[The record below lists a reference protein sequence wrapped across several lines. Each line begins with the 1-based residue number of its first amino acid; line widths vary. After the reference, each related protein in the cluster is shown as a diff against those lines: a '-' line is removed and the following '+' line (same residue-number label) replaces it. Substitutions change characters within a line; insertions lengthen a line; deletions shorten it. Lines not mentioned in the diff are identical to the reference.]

1 MLLIYWILRNS
12 ACGDKGDQE
21 FKEQTVKIVW
31 KEVLLNFSGDGHA
44 GA

>member
-1 MLLIYWILRNS
+1 MVIR
-12 ACGDKGDQE
+12 GDQEFKEQTVKRGDQE

-31 KEVLLNFSGDGHA
+31 KEVSQNFSGDGHV